1 MSTDFS
7 HAAFDAMLEGIVV
20 HAPDGR
26 IVEFNRAAPGIL
38 GLTEDQ
44 LLGRDSLDPRWRAL
58 REDGTDFPGPEHPAM
73 VAHRTGR
80 AVREVIMGVH
90 RPDGSLVWLM
100 VNAVPF
106 DTDAGRQVVASFA
119 DVTEM
124 TELRHALTLSEQR
137 FRLLSE
143 DPTRVVAHVE
153 DDLIRWISP
162 SVRDLMGW
170 EPDEVIGRP
179 WSEFIV
185 DVDVERLQDLE
196 NGFPLDATVV
206 TTAAAVTRDGGR
218 RQIEVRS
225 RLLVDAGGRQRGFM
239 GTIRDVQADT
249 AAEELEYRAT
259 HDGLTGL
266 MTREEVTRRLATL
279 IAQQDRGAAA
289 AGVLVVAFVDVDDFK
304 AVNDRYGH
312 AAGDETL
319 SVLARRLLAGVRRSD
334 SVARLGGDEIL
345 AVFVGVSSPD
355 SAARIGESLR
365 RSASQPVPT
374 DGGEV
379 AVSASVGVTVVRAGD
394 TPESVID
401 RADRAMYEAKA
412 QGKDRVVVVS

>member
-26 IVEFNRAAPGIL
+26 IMEFNRMAPLIL

-44 LLGRDSLDPRWRAL
+44 LRGRDSMDPRWRAI
-58 REDGTDFPGPEHPAM
+58 RDDGSDFPGPEHPAM
-73 VAHRTGR
+73 VCLATGETI
-80 AVREVIMGVH
+80 REVTMGVH
-90 RPDGSLVWLM
+90 RPDGSMVWLM

-106 DTDAGRQVVASFA
+106 DAGSGRQVVASFA
-119 DVTEM
+119 DVTET

-137 FRLLSE
+137 FRLLAE

-153 DDLIRWISP
+153 DDLISWISP

-170 EPDEVIGRP
+170 DPTEVIGRP

-185 DVDVERLQDLE
+185 DVDVDRLQGME
-196 NGFPLDATVV
+196 AEFPVDDTVV
-206 TTAAAVTRDGGR
+206 TTAGAVTRDGSR

-225 RLLVDAGGRQRGFM
+225 RLLVDASGRQRGFM
-239 GTIRDVQADT
+239 GTIRDIHTDT
-249 AAEELEYRAT
+249 AAEEMEYRAT
-259 HDGLTGL
+259 HDDLTDL
-266 MTREEVTRRLATL
+266 MTREEVGRRLATL
-279 IAQQDRGAAA
+279 IARQERRGTSS
-289 AGVLVVAFVDVDDFK
+289 GVVVVAFVDIDDFK
-304 AVNDRYGH
+304 AVNDTYGH

-319 SVLARRLLAGVRRSD
+319 RVLAGRLLAGVRRSD
-334 SVARLGGDEIL
+334 SVARLGGDEML
-345 AVFVGVSSPD
+345 AVCVGVSSAE
-355 SAARIGESLR
+355 SAVRIGESLR
-365 RSASQPVPT
+365 RMACAPVVT

-379 AVSASVGVTVVRAGD
+379 AVSASVGVTVVRKGD

-401 RADRAMYEAKA
+401 RADQAMYTAKKR
-412 QGKDRVVVVS
+412 GKDCVVAV